1 MASPNTKRLLSQKF
15 YDQMDKLV
23 PRYPTRVALLLPALH
38 AAQDEYGWLPPE
50 ILEEVG
56 AYIGIH
62 PAQVKEVASFY
73 TMYNLKPVGK
83 YVFKVCTNV
92 ACCLRG
98 SDEIVE
104 HLEKKWGIHCG
115 DTTKDRRFTLMEEE
129 CLGACGT
136 APAMMLNNDYEE
148 NLTIARI
155 DEIVAKLSA
164 QSGAT
169 VGASASVTGAAPAA
183 PKE

>member
-1 MASPNTKRLLSQKF
+1 MAKKILSQKF
-15 YDQMDKLV
+15 YDEMKKLE

-38 AAQDEYGWLPPE
+38 AAQDETGWLPPE
-50 ILEEVG
+50 VLEEIG

-83 YVFKVCTNV
+83 YHIKVCTNV

-98 SDEIVE
+98 ADELVE
-104 HLEKKWGIHCG
+104 HCEKKLNIKCG
-115 DTTKDRRFTLMEEE
+115 ETTKDRKFTLHEEE

-136 APAMMLNNDYEE
+136 APAMMLNNDYHE
-148 NLTIARI
+148 NLTIQRLDQLLDAL
-155 DEIVAKLSA
+155 E
-164 QSGAT
+164 
-169 VGASASVTGAAPAA
+169 
-183 PKE
+183 